1 VSQPHIE
8 LREVVDADLPTLFAH
23 QAEPEGSAMAAF
35 PSRDEPAFYEH
46 MAKIRANPANLLRT
60 IVAGDRVVGL
70 ISSWD
75 AEGEREVGYWI
86 GQDHWGKG
94 YATASLRAFV
104 AIDTTRPLWVH
115 VVEHNVGSQLVAERC
130 GFVLDREVQEEVLL
144 RIYALR
150 A

>member
-1 VSQPHIE
+1 MVE
-8 LREVVDADLPTLFAH
+8 LREIVDADLPILFAY

-35 PSRDEPAFYEH
+35 PSRAEPAFYEH

-60 IVAGDRVVGL
+60 IVAGDRVVGS

-86 GQDHWGKG
+86 GRDHWGRG
-94 YATASLRAFV
+94 YATAALRAFV
-104 AIDTTRPLWVH
+104 ALDPTRPLWVH
-115 VVEHNVGSQLVAERC
+115 VAEHNVGSQLVAQRC
-130 GFVLDREVQEEVLL
+130 GFVFDRDVQEDVLL

>member
-1 VSQPHIE
+1 MSMVE
-8 LREVVDADLPTLFAH
+8 LREIVDADLPILFAY

-35 PSRDEPAFYEH
+35 PSRAEPAFYEH

-60 IVAGDRVVGL
+60 IVAGDRVVGS

-86 GQDHWGKG
+86 GRDHWGRG
-94 YATASLRAFV
+94 YATAALRAFV
-104 AIDTTRPLWVH
+104 ALDPTRPLWVH
-115 VVEHNVGSQLVAERC
+115 VAEHNVGSQLVAQRC
-130 GFVLDREVQEEVLL
+130 GFVFDRDVQEDVLL

>member
-1 VSQPHIE
+1 M
-8 LREVVDADLPTLFAH
+8 
-23 QAEPEGSAMAAF
+23 GS
-35 PSRDEPAFYEH
+35 
-46 MAKIRANPANLLRT
+46 
-60 IVAGDRVVGL
+60 

-94 YATASLRAFV
+94 YATAALRAFV

-115 VVEHNVGSQLVAERC
+115 VAEHNVGSQLVAERC
-130 GFVLDREVQEEVLL
+130 GFTFDREVQEDVLL
-144 RIYALR
+144 RIYVLR